1 MTEIYYNDILL
12 DLPDD
17 EVIPI
22 TKQVSEISDLSTF
35 LSDYSQT
42 FRVKKTRAMLS
53 LFENIDRV
61 ESTSVI
67 PYRQLD
73 VKVCIDGAEVFPKAR
88 MKVVRTDKD
97 FIYVNVYGGAVALF
111 SELKERKITDLD
123 LSDLDIVWTAENAAD
138 SVIDDLDAQFLM
150 CDFSDDGLIME
161 EPSGT
166 DPLVLYERQVRP
178 FVRVK
183 RIFEQILTGV
193 NLVMEF
199 DAEDVYNE
207 LFIPITTLKAS
218 SESSGAFLS
227 EGFTEAFYLIS
238 AIPIGETIVY
248 NPAGNIQSGGYRAS
262 VAGRYQFFL
271 GIPSTIPTLTIHL
284 KVNMDDADFEV
295 TATPDG
301 HTFWV
306 DLEEADF
313 VNFTGTVGGVPELF
327 PLIPKFT
334 FQCQAILSD
343 GLAVGSLINV
353 AKQLPPIDRATFVKA
368 ICNFFG
374 LIPDYDAFS
383 NTLRLWG
390 INRLLKNKP
399 IAKDWSK
406 YLSDEGEME
415 FTMDYAQRNH
425 IKWSEI
431 EDTSEPG
438 VTIFVDDQTLER
450 EKDLLI
456 LPFGGCDEVV
466 HGGER
471 MARIGWFK
479 TRIDSYTYDEEESIE
494 PRIVLGEGMS
504 RGTLYKDSVDPYITY
519 LITAEQNRK
528 ARALNLG
535 LAVGYNDA
543 IVRMLR
549 STKKLAKKFDL
560 PAIEIATF
568 DHSIPIYL
576 EQYSAHFFAKRV
588 NNWIEGELCNVE
600 LIRL

>member
-1 MTEIYYNDILL
+1 MTEIYYTDILL

-22 TKQVSEISDLSTF
+22 TKQVSEISDLSRF
-35 LSDYSQT
+35 LADYSQT

-53 LFENIDRV
+53 LFENVDRV
-61 ESTSVI
+61 ESQSVI

-73 VKVCIDGAEVFPKAR
+73 VKVCVDGSEVFPKAR
-88 MKVVRTDKD
+88 MSVVRTDKD

-111 SELKERKITDLD
+111 TELKDRKISDLD
-123 LSDLDIVWTAENAAD
+123 LSDLNIAWTAENAAD

-166 DPLVLYERQVRP
+166 DPLVLMERETRP

-183 RIFEQILTGV
+183 RIFEDILQGV
-193 NLVMEF
+193 NLVFDF
-199 DAEDVYNE
+199 DAQDVYDE

-227 EGFTEAFYLIS
+227 ECTTDAFYLS
-238 AIPIGETIVY
+238 LAIPIGETIIY

-271 GIPSTIPTLTIHL
+271 SIPLQKWGDIILR
-284 KVNMDDADFEV
+284 VNGSNGDFEV
-295 TATPDG
+295 SQTVEG

-306 DLEEADF
+306 ELEEGDF
-313 VNFTGTVGGVPELF
+313 VTFIGFVTLAPTWSV
-327 PLIPKFT
+327 LIPKFT
-334 FQCQAILSD
+334 FQCQAIVSD
-343 GLAVGSLINV
+343 GLAVGSVINI
-353 AKQLPPIDRATFVKA
+353 AQQLPPIDRATFVKS

-390 INRLLKNKP
+390 INRLLKNQP

-406 YLSDEGEME
+406 YLSDDGELE

-431 EDTSEPG
+431 EDASEPG
-438 VTIFVDDQTLER
+438 VTIFVDDQTLDR
-450 EKDLLI
+450 DKNLLI

-471 MARIGWFK
+471 MARIGWFR
-479 TRIDSYTYDEEESIE
+479 TRIDSYDYDEEESIE
-494 PRIVLGEGMS
+494 PRLVLAQGMS
-504 RGTLYKDSVDPYITY
+504 RGTLYKDSVSPYSLY
-519 LITAEQNRK
+519 LVPSESNRK
-528 ARALNLG
+528 ARAINIG

-543 IVRMLR
+543 IIRMLR
-549 STKKLAKKFDL
+549 STKKLSLKFDL
-560 PAIEIATF
+560 PAIEVASL
-568 DHSIPIYL
+568 DHSIPVYL
-576 EQYSAHFFAKRV
+576 EQYQSNFFVKRV
-588 NNWIEGELCNVE
+588 SNWIDGELCNVE